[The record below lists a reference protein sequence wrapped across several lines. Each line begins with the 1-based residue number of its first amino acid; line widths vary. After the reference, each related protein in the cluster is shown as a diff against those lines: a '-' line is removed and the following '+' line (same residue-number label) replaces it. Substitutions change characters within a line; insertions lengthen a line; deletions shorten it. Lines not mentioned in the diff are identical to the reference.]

1 MGEPPDGPDTPD
13 TPDAAPTPESPESPA
28 TPATPQKAEVVEITE
43 LSEITVRRVL
53 VALDASPS
61 SQAAARAAVD
71 LAVRSKARIEGLF
84 VEDRT
89 LLELAG
95 LELTAPVRAPETE
108 GEWSAEAVERWL
120 RFQAAR
126 ARRNLE
132 EAAAPHGLTF
142 EFEVVRGQVTE
153 EILRRLPEVDVLV
166 LGRVGWSGG
175 RTGRLGRTAAT
186 ILARSRGVL
195 FPHGSS
201 GKTVLRILL
210 R

>member
-1 MGEPPDGPDTPD
+1 MTDEPRE
-13 TPDAAPTPESPESPA
+13 TPETPEVPEETERA
-28 TPATPQKAEVVEITE
+28 DLAEITQITEITE
-43 LSEITVRRVL
+43 ITVSRVL

-61 SQAAARAAVD
+61 SQAAARAAVE
-71 LAVRSKARIEGLF
+71 LAVRSRARIEGLF

-95 LELTAPVRAPETE
+95 LGLTAPARLLEPPE
-108 GEWSAEAVERWL
+108 GEWSPEAVERWL
-120 RFQAAR
+120 GFQAAR

-132 EAAAPHGLTF
+132 EAAAPHGVTF
-142 EFEVVRGQVTE
+142 GFEVVRGNVTE

-195 FPHGSS
+195 IPHGSS

>member
-1 MGEPPDGPDTPD
+1 MTDKPPE
-13 TPDAAPTPESPESPA
+13 TPETPEVPEKTERA
-28 TPATPQKAEVVEITE
+28 DLAEVTEITE
-43 LSEITVRRVL
+43 ITVSRVL

-61 SQAAARAAVD
+61 SQAAARAAVE

-95 LELTAPVRAPETE
+95 LGFTAPARLLESPE
-108 GEWSAEAVERWL
+108 GEWSPEAVERWL
-120 RFQAAR
+120 GFQAAR

-142 EFEVVRGQVTE
+142 GFDVVRGNVTE
-153 EILRRLPEVDVLV
+153 EILRRLPDVDVLV

-175 RTGRLGRTAAT
+175 RTGRLGRTAAA

-201 GKTVLRILL
+201 GRAVLRLLL

>member
-1 MGEPPDGPDTPD
+1 MTDESRE
-13 TPDAAPTPESPESPA
+13 TPETSELPE
-28 TPATPQKAEVVEITE
+28 TPEGTGISE
-43 LSEITVRRVL
+43 LTEITVSRVL

-61 SQAAARAAVD
+61 SQAAARAAVE

-89 LLELAG
+89 LIELSG
-95 LELTAPVRAPETE
+95 LGLTAPARLLESPE
-108 GEWSAEAVERWL
+108 GEWSPEAVERWL
-120 RFQAAR
+120 GVQAAR

-132 EAAAPHGLTF
+132 EAATPHGLTF
-142 EFEVVRGQVTE
+142 DFQVVRGHVTE

-166 LGRVGWSGG
+166 LGRVGWSAG
-175 RTGRLGRTAAT
+175 RTGRLGRTAAA
-186 ILARSRGVL
+186 ILSRSRGVL

>member
-1 MGEPPDGPDTPD
+1 MTDEPRETPE
-13 TPDAAPTPESPESPA
+13 TRESPE
-28 TPATPQKAEVVEITE
+28 TPETPETPEDKGISELTEIT
-43 LSEITVRRVL
+43 LTRVL

-61 SQAAARAAVD
+61 SQAAAQAAVE

-84 VEDRT
+84 VEDRS

-95 LELTAPVRAPETE
+95 LELTAPARLLESPR
-108 GEWSAEAVERWL
+108 GEWSPEAVERWL

-132 EAAAPHGLTF
+132 EAAAPHGLSF
-142 EFEVVRGQVTE
+142 EFQVVRGQVTE

-175 RTGRLGRTAAT
+175 RTGRLGRTAAA

-201 GKTVLRILL
+201 SRAVLRLLL